1 MKIKDCQVVQA
12 RMSREHGGND
22 HKTELQVGSLDETQL
37 YKVIKTVLLPNIKYV
52 VAITGSFL
60 LNVPWFLVI
69 AKMSS
74 TCLAWY

>member
-60 LNVPWFLVI
+60 LNVP
-69 AKMSS
+69 
-74 TCLAWY
+74 